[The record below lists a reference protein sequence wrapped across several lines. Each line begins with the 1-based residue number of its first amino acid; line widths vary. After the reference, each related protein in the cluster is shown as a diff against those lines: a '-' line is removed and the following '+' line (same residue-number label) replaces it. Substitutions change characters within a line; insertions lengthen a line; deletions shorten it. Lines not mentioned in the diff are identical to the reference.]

1 MPSQGS
7 DFDQLRRA
15 AQQQDAAKQVQLA
28 KEREKQDRE
37 AAQRRA
43 AEDAKAKQ
51 ERERNREML
60 KKREE
65 IRQRRQEEEAKLAAQ
80 RQEWK
85 RQQAEKASKAAR
97 EAVRNAAS
105 RPESKSSD
113 KVVTKKMIRDRE
125 SIGLGRSS
133 SGKATSSRSR
143 GEGTS
148 SFESVPLTRQ
158 EKRDRKNR
166 EALGLTGKAAKALVG
181 ATSTRKTSQVP
192 GTSAANR
199 LNASMAVPTSI
210 RDATGT
216 QSRTT
221 VSKNPSPAGSTTQQS
236 SSKKIQAL
244 ERDLKQ
250 LTAFRERL
258 SAGPQSKENDLKLR
272 NTEAAEREAKRSIA
286 MERKRE
292 EQAQLARI
300 KAGLPPLP
308 AAADAASE
316 RSDRHARGV
325 KRGREDEDGSKG
337 PAPPSRPETARE
349 RFLREEQERKAKA
362 KADKAAGVA
371 SKKSMQ
377 YEEDDDEDED
387 DEDEDDEESLDD
399 FIDDEDPDEEQQDI
413 WSMINPGKERPK
425 YMNTS
430 RDDDDDDDDDMEA
443 DIDSMT
449 KEELRSS
456 RAGREEDKREE
467 AELNRRAR
475 EKALLKQKRGLGR

>member
-97 EAVRNAAS
+97 EAVRNAAA

-166 EALGLTGKAAKALVG
+166 EALGLTGKGVKALMG
-181 ATSTRKTSQVP
+181 ANSTKKASQMP

-199 LNASMAVPTSI
+199 LNASMVVPTSV

-216 QSRTT
+216 QPRTT
-221 VSKNPSPAGSTTQQS
+221 VSKNSSSAGSAPQQS
-236 SSKKIQAL
+236 SSKRIQSL

-258 SAGPQSKENDLKLR
+258 LAAPQSKENDLKLR

-316 RSDRHARGV
+316 RSDRDVRGV

-337 PAPPSRPETARE
+337 PSAPSRPETARE

-362 KADKAAGVA
+362 KADKAAGIA
-371 SKKSMQ
+371 SKKSMR
-377 YEEDDDEDED
+377 YEEDED
-387 DEDEDDEESLDD
+387 DEDDEDEEDEESLDD

-449 KEELRSS
+449 REELRSS